1 MNLSKRLRGQLSGSG
16 GRSPGHH
23 EGESTEVDHHRE
35 GFTPRSVSR
44 RPVCGS
50 PAPAKRKLR
59 VSIAVTGLGEPHQE
73 LHPAGWSA
81 STVHMDGGY
90 VTFRSRRVQ
99 ELAKNL
105 WDQSPGTSWVG
116 VSANT

>member
-23 EGESTEVDHHRE
+23 GGEPTKVDHHRE

-44 RPVCGS
+44 RPECGS

-59 VSIAVTGLGEPHQE
+59 VLNAVTGLGEPHQE

-81 STVHMDGGY
+81 STVHMEVAH
-90 VTFRSRRVQ
+90 VTFWSRRTQ
-99 ELAKNL
+99 ERVNNVLDRRTKQ
-105 WDQSPGTSWVG
+105 DKRCP
-116 VSANT
+116 